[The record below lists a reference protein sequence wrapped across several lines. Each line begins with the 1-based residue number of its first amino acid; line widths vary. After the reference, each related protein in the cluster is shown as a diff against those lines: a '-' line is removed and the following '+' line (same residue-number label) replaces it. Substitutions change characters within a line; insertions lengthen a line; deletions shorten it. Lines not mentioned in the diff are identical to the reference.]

1 VRDVCASRKRH
12 LDSYAALQGAYQA
25 FRAELADNTRL
36 DGAAAALNLSKMIKA
51 CIDHKWGLTTGGH
64 NIRLDMIPNEIDA
77 DCLEIGR
84 GLIVKETA
92 VLKGG

>member
-1 VRDVCASRKRH
+1 
-12 LDSYAALQGAYQA
+12 
-25 FRAELADNTRL
+25 
-36 DGAAAALNLSKMIKA
+36 MIKA